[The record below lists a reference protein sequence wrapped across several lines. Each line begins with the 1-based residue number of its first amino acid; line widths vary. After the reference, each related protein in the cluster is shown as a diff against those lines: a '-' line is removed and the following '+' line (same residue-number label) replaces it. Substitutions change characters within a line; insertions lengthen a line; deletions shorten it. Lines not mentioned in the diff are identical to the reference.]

1 MSGLDTTISVAQY
14 LLSKQLRIVKWFK
27 EIIVGKLQQFLLQKH
42 RSKQI
47 IYDNRPWV
55 TIYINSYS
63 DKSVVHIF
71 DSLQKLK
78 ISTLVQQERMVSL
91 VWCVL

>member
-1 MSGLDTTISVAQY
+1 MSGLDTTINVAQY
-14 LLSKQLRIVKWFK
+14 LLSKQFRIVKWFK
-27 EIIVGKLQQFLLQKH
+27 EITVGKLQQFLLQKH
-42 RSKQI
+42 RSKQS
-47 IYDNRPWV
+47 IYDNHPWV
-55 TIYINSYS
+55 TIYVNSYS

>member
-1 MSGLDTTISVAQY
+1 MSGLDTTINVAQY
-14 LLSKQLRIVKWFK
+14 LLSKQFRIVKWFK

-47 IYDNRPWV
+47 IYDNHPWV

-78 ISTLVQQERMVSL
+78 ISTLVQQKRMVSL